1 VKFFLSTVCL
11 LVISCLTVSVV
22 CPQLHASL
30 FHSDQA
36 CPHGQ
41 NDKPCPSQGQNSS
54 DQNPGVCAVVLYG
67 EASEHTFTFLQ
78 RVTLALIDL
87 GVSQIELK
95 NIFASTR
102 LGATSARGPPQ
113 AV

>member
-11 LVISCLTVSVV
+11 AVIGCLTVSVV
-22 CPQLHASL
+22 SPKLHSSL

-36 CPHGQ
+36 CPHAQ
-41 NDKPCPSQGQNSS
+41 NDNPCPSHGGNSS
-54 DQNPGVCAVVLYG
+54 DQNPGVCAVILYG
-67 EASEHTFTFLQ
+67 EASEHAFSFLQ
-78 RVTLALIDL
+78 EGTPALIDL
-87 GVSQIELK
+87 GVFLVKFE

-102 LGATSARGPPQ
+102 LGATPARGPPQ